1 MTDTT
6 VDATLPTLVRVVP
19 ISMGS
24 ATRPAADSDS
34 EFEEEHDG
42 NIFVGLKYAMVIY
55 AFLGLTIV
63 AGWRLYHLF

>member
-1 MTDTT
+1 MTETT

-19 ISMGS
+19 ISTAS
-24 ATRPAADSDS
+24 VSRPTTDDS

-55 AFLGLTIV
+55 AFLALTV
-63 AGWRLYHLF
+63 AAGWRLYHLF